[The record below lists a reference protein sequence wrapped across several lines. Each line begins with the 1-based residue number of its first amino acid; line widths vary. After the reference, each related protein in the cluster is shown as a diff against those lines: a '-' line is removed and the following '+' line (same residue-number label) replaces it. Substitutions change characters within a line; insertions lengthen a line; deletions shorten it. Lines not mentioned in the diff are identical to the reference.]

1 MELPLNALDDRFSS
15 DRSVKMA
22 NAHAVKHKALCQR
35 LIVQRL
41 RSGFMLA
48 VWPER
53 AQLYRGHRMHS
64 PCYLPAARALIS
76 EGTVLPIG
84 VTADERGVLY
94 GLAIQSND

>member
-1 MELPLNALDDRFSS
+1 MELPLNTLDDRSSS
-15 DRSVKMA
+15 DRSAKMA
-22 NAHAVKHKALCQR
+22 SAHAVKHKAHCQR
-35 LIVQRL
+35 HIIQRL
-41 RSGFMLA
+41 GRGLTLA

-53 AQLYRGHRMHS
+53 AQLYRGHHMHS
-64 PCYLPAARALIS
+64 PCYLPAAKALIA